1 MGLSVWG
8 VVALESNEV
17 IIGSAPSR
25 DLARVIVDALASEG
39 IKARAV
45 LGSPSKG
52 ASSSPGSVQI
62 SVEISQQRAAK
73 EILDFLKNATKN
85 PSPR

>member
-45 LGSPSKG
+45 LGSPSEG

-62 SVEISQQRAAK
+62 SVAVSQQTAAK
-73 EILDFLKNATKN
+73 EILDFLKNAMQN

>member
-45 LGSPSKG
+45 LGSPSEG

-62 SVEISQQRAAK
+62 SVAVSQQRAAK
-73 EILDFLKNATKN
+73 EILDFLKNAMKN

>member
-1 MGLSVWG
+1 M
-8 VVALESNEV
+8 ESNEV

-45 LGSPSKG
+45 PGSPSGG
-52 ASSSPGSVQI
+52 ASSSLGSVQI
-62 SVEISQQRAAK
+62 SVSASQQRAAK
-73 EILDFLKNATKN
+73 EILDFLKNAMKN